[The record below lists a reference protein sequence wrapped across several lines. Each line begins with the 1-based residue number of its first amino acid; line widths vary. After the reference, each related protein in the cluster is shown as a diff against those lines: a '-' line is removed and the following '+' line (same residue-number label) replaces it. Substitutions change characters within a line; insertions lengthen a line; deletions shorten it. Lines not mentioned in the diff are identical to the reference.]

1 MADVTFTFSG
11 DASELNAALSE
22 IKQEVSKTKEA
33 VGGMAGKF
41 AIAFAAI
48 QAGIA
53 AVKSAFSILPPK
65 STPALSSFSP
75 IRMTC

>member
-22 IKQEVSKTKEA
+22 IKQEVGKTKEA

-53 AVKSAFSILPPK
+53 ALKSAFSILV
-65 STPALSSFSP
+65 
-75 IRMTC
+75 